1 MAICCQHCCYLATN
15 TASTCL
21 FSDIPV
27 LSPEPEVA
35 TLYSTKSGSK
45 RIFLSAKVEIP
56 PGHFDIYSL
65 PQVGILWSPLDCL
78 PQVGIQWSPPD
89 CRKTKTKVI
98 TLTNV
103 PIRTLSKYMLLESS
117 NGKLMQATPDWVWI

>member
-1 MAICCQHCCYLATN
+1 MLYRD
-15 TASTCL
+15 L

-45 RIFLSAKVEIP
+45 RIFLSANVEIP

-65 PQVGILWSPLDCL
+65 PQVRTSNLLIYSNLTPLVFILSAKGWGIAAFALHIEATCISFYFLFICRIKLNCL
-78 PQVGIQWSPPD
+78 F
-89 CRKTKTKVI
+89 
-98 TLTNV
+98 TL
-103 PIRTLSKYMLLESS
+103 LL
-117 NGKLMQATPDWVWI
+117 GK

>member
-1 MAICCQHCCYLATN
+1 MTYLRLCPLGSPSKFDPRAVVSSGTLSLLN
-15 TASTCL
+15 LPSKNSREKAL
-21 FSDIPV
+21 FSLFCCNQSNISPYHLVLDIPV

-65 PQVGILWSPLDCL
+65 PQVSL
-78 PQVGIQWSPPD
+78 
-89 CRKTKTKVI
+89 
-98 TLTNV
+98 
-103 PIRTLSKYMLLESS
+103 
-117 NGKLMQATPDWVWI
+117 

>member
-1 MAICCQHCCYLATN
+1 ML
-15 TASTCL
+15 
-21 FSDIPV
+21 DIPV

-65 PQVGILWSPLDCL
+65 PQVSLNYSKTSKYKASFKKTSNSPVL
-78 PQVGIQWSPPD
+78 
-89 CRKTKTKVI
+89 
-98 TLTNV
+98 
-103 PIRTLSKYMLLESS
+103 LSKFTDDL
-117 NGKLMQATPDWVWI
+117 NTTGKGLT

>member
-1 MAICCQHCCYLATN
+1 MYL
-15 TASTCL
+15 L
-21 FSDIPV
+21 VLDIPV

-65 PQVGILWSPLDCL
+65 PQVSLNYS
-78 PQVGIQWSPPD
+78 
-89 CRKTKTKVI
+89 KT
-98 TLTNV
+98 
-103 PIRTLSKYMLLESS
+103 SKYKPSF
-117 NGKLMQATPDWVWI
+117 